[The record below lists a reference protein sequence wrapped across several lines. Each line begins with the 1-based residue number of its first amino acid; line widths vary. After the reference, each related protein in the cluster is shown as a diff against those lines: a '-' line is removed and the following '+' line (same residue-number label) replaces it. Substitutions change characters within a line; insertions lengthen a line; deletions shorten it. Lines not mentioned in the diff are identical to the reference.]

1 MSKPSILIIEDE
13 RALVEVLTYNL
24 QREGYEATVA
34 HDGQEGLR
42 KAQTLLPD
50 LILLDLMLP
59 DMDGLTICRR
69 VRADPKTAGIV
80 IAILSARG
88 NESDVVAGLNAG
100 ANDYITKPFSPAVLA
115 ARVKAALRNSAS
127 AGGTAAQSAGS
138 EGEIKIRNLVVHF
151 GRHLVLVDGEPVEL
165 SATEFRVL
173 QFLVQRPGWVFT
185 REQILDAVHG
195 DNYAI
200 TERAVDVQIVGL
212 RRKLRTAGKYI
223 ETLRGVGYRF
233 KD

>member
-1 MSKPSILIIEDE
+1 M
-13 RALVEVLTYNL
+13 
-24 QREGYEATVA
+24 
-34 HDGQEGLR
+34 
-42 KAQTLLPD
+42 
-50 LILLDLMLP
+50 
-59 DMDGLTICRR
+59 
-69 VRADPKTAGIV
+69 
-80 IAILSARG
+80 
-88 NESDVVAGLNAG
+88 NAG

-115 ARVKAALRNSAS
+115 ARVKAALRNSALA
-127 AGGTAAQSAGS
+127 AGIAAGPSVA
-138 EGEIKIRNLVVHF
+138 EGEIKIRNLVIHL
-151 GRHLVLVDGEPVEL
+151 GRHMVLVDGESVEL

-212 RRKLRTAGKYI
+212 RRKLRSAGKYI

-233 KD
+233 KE